1 MNLPQRISLLEK
13 LGNYMRSQDTDWLDA
28 KKRASLE
35 NGWFVPSFIDS
46 AINQIAENWL
56 HQKALEEWTTNEN
69 VSIENSKPKKIGL
82 VLAGNI
88 PLVGFHDW
96 LSVFITGNYSLIKT
110 SSKDRILLEHLAGK
124 MIQWEPSL
132 QNEMNF
138 ADRLTGCDGYIAT
151 GSNNSSRY
159 FEYYFSKYPHLIRKN
174 KTSAAILTGKET
186 REDLEKL
193 AEDVHLYFGLG
204 CRNVTKI
211 YVPTQYDFIPL
222 LEAFKK
228 FSWLSDNHKFKNNYD
243 YNLALYILNKKYYM
257 TNGTV
262 LLIEDASLF
271 APVTQL
277 NYEFYTDKNALVGSL
292 SNHPDL
298 QCLVGN
304 DNPLI
309 PFGKSQSPAL
319 ADYAD
324 GSNTLAFL
332 NKKMLN

>member
-1 MNLPQRISLLEK
+1 
-13 LGNYMRSQDTDWLDA
+13 MRSQDSDWLEA
-28 KKRASLE
+28 QKRASLE
-35 NGWFVPSFIDS
+35 NGWFVPPFIENACS
-46 AINQIAENWL
+46 KIAENWL
-56 HQKALEEWTTNEN
+56 QQKALEEWTANEN
-69 VSIENSKPKKIGL
+69 VGKENTNPKKIGL

-96 LSVFITGNYSLIKT
+96 LSVFITGHHSLIKT
-110 SSKDRILLEHLAGK
+110 SSKDRVLIENLIGK

-174 KTSAAILTGKET
+174 KTAAAILTGTET

-204 CRNVTKI
+204 CRNVTKVF
-211 YVPTQYDFIPL
+211 VPSQYDFIPL
-222 LEAFKK
+222 LEAFNK

-243 YNLALYILNKKYYM
+243 YNLAICILNKKYYM

-262 LLIEDASLF
+262 LLIEESSLF
-271 APVTQL
+271 APVCQL
-277 NYEFYTDKNALVGSL
+277 NYEFYTDKAALLGSL

-304 DNPLI
+304 GTELV
-309 PFGKSQSPAL
+309 PFGKSQSPEL
-319 ADYAD
+319 TDYAD
-324 GSNTLAFL
+324 GSNTVAFL